1 MATPK
6 RRITENGRFFTSITL
21 AAKERDSITYSDL
34 ADYLAIDLKYLDK
47 VEALL

>member
-1 MATPK
+1 MSTPK
-6 RRITENGRFFTSITL
+6 RCITENGRLFTAITL